1 MADRITVIGWD
12 GTPLTEA
19 AAAALAAATLVAGA
33 PYQLKALP
41 VPPAAERI
49 ALGSIQLAARRIAQH
64 RGAAVVIA
72 EGDPGFF
79 GVVRTLRRPEYGL
92 ELEVLP
98 AVSSV
103 AAAFARAG
111 MPWEDA
117 QVASA
122 HGGRLRRAA
131 NLCRA
136 HPKVAV
142 LTAPG
147 AGPAELALM
156 LRGVHRTFVVCE
168 ALGTPD
174 EDVTVLTSDRVADHI
189 WRDPSVVLVI
199 GGSSAGGP
207 GGGPANGAAG
217 EAAGWLAGRPVGYPG
232 PDRGWALPTDTYTG
246 TGRTPIAP
254 GTPADP
260 GAPGASDTLPAH
272 VRALVLARLGAR
284 PGDLV
289 WTVGAG
295 SGALAVDAARFGAA
309 VVAVEADRSACARLA
324 VNARRYGVEVEIV
337 HGRGPDVLGEL
348 PEPDA
353 AVIETGGPEAVRA
366 VLSRRPERI
375 VAVARTLAEAEE
387 VRRVIAGAGYRAD
400 GALLQSAPLLAPT
413 GAAADGPGLRLGMGD
428 PGTFLLWGAQKP

>member
-1 MADRITVIGWD
+1 MADRITVVGWD

-19 AAAALAAATLVAGA
+19 AAAALAAATLVVSA

-49 ALGSIQLAARRIAQH
+49 ALGSIQLAARRIAAH

-207 GGGPANGAAG
+207 GGGPANGAA
-217 EAAGWLAGRPVGYPG
+217 A
-232 PDRGWALPTDTYTG
+232 
-246 TGRTPIAP
+246 
-254 GTPADP
+254 
-260 GAPGASDTLPAH
+260 
-272 VRALVLARLGAR
+272 
-284 PGDLV
+284 
-289 WTVGAG
+289 
-295 SGALAVDAARFGAA
+295 
-309 VVAVEADRSACARLA
+309 
-324 VNARRYGVEVEIV
+324 
-337 HGRGPDVLGEL
+337 
-348 PEPDA
+348 
-353 AVIETGGPEAVRA
+353 
-366 VLSRRPERI
+366 
-375 VAVARTLAEAEE
+375 
-387 VRRVIAGAGYRAD
+387 
-400 GALLQSAPLLAPT
+400 
-413 GAAADGPGLRLGMGD
+413 
-428 PGTFLLWGAQKP
+428 

>member
-33 PYQLKALP
+33 PYQLNALP

-49 ALGSIQLAARRIAQH
+49 ALGSVELAARRIAEH
-64 RGAAVVIA
+64 RGAVVVVA

-117 QVASA
+117 QVVST

-131 NLCRA
+131 NVCRA
-136 HPKVAV
+136 HTKVAV
-142 LTAPG
+142 LTSAD
-147 AGPAELALM
+147 AGPSELALM

-174 EDVTVLTSDRVADHI
+174 EDVTVLTSDRVPDHD
-189 WRDPSVVLVI
+189 WRDPNVVLVI
-199 GGSSAGGP
+199 GGSSQPVGVDT
-207 GGGPANGAAG
+207 
-217 EAAGWLAGRPVGYPG
+217 AAGWLAGRPLGYPAAE
-232 PDRGWALPTDTYTG
+232 RGWALPGEAYDGETG
-246 TGRTPIAP
+246 Q
-254 GTPADP
+254 
-260 GAPGASDTLPAH
+260 TLSAQT
-272 VRALVLARLGAR
+272 RAVVLARLGPG

-289 WTVGAG
+289 WSVGSG
-295 SGALAVDAARFGAA
+295 SGALAVETARFGAA
-309 VVAVEADRSACARLA
+309 VVAVEADAAACARIA
-324 VNARRYGVEVEIV
+324 VNARRYGVEVETV
-337 HGRGPDVLGEL
+337 HGSAPEVLGGL

-353 AVIETGGPEAVRA
+353 VVVEHGGLDVVRA
-366 VLSRRPERI
+366 VLDRRPDRL
-375 VAVARTLAEAEE
+375 VAVAGTLAEAEAI
-387 VRRVIAGAGYRAD
+387 RGAAATAGYQVE
-400 GALLQSAPLLAPT
+400 GALLQSAPLTAEDGLAI
-413 GAAADGPGLRLGMGD
+413 GAGESTL
-428 PGTFLLWGAQKP
+428 LLWAEAGS